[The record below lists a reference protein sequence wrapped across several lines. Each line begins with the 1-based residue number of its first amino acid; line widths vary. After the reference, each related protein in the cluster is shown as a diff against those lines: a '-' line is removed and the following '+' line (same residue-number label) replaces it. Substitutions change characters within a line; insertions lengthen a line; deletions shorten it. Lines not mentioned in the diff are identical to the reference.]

1 MLTLLVLI
9 LLAVLF
15 FRFLGRVGVGLLI
28 LFPVII
34 IGLLFLKLAIVALPI
49 ILIIGLVALI
59 MRSSGGGT
67 V

>member
-49 ILIIGLVALI
+49 ILIIGLLALI
-59 MRSSGGGT
+59 MRSSGG
-67 V
+67 